1 MKTYHITVKGRVQGV
16 GFRYYTLQRAQSLG
30 VKGWVKNRPDGS
42 VEIMVSGQG
51 QALNTFIDAIKEGP
65 SFSRVESVDFIE
77 EPVEHK
83 ALPSPFTIR

>member
-30 VKGWVKNRPDGS
+30 VRGWVKNRPDGS

-51 QALNTFIDAIKEGP
+51 QALNTFIDAVKEGP
-65 SFSRVESVDFIE
+65 SFSRVESVDLIE
-77 EPVEHK
+77 EPLDHK